1 MIARRRSAAEIIDRA
16 TGWLMTL
23 PALLVLIGL
32 LLYPL
37 VYAIGLGFAEW
48 RLDGARWIGLDNYE
62 RLFADRLFWR
72 ALGNTF
78 FYAAWNLL
86 MGTGLSLAVA
96 LLMNRPTA
104 MARVL
109 RVAVFLPEV
118 LAVSVSALAWIWMME
133 PDYGLLNRLLLGLGI
148 VDGPVPWLTSPNMA
162 RSAIVM
168 VNIWLGT
175 GLSSILLLAALQGVP
190 ADVQEAAAIDG
201 ANAWQRFRHVV
212 LPALRPVLLVVVML
226 KLIGSFKTFDQVF
239 IMTGGG
245 PLHRSGTI
253 LTFLYQQ
260 GFERFDFGY
269 ASAIGVVFLVIVSSL
284 SAVQAMLMRA
294 RA

>member
-1 MIARRRSAAEIIDRA
+1 LIARRRSAAEAIDRA

-23 PALLVLIGL
+23 PALLVLAGL

-37 VYAIGLGFAEW
+37 VYAVWLGFAEW
-48 RLDGARWIGLDNYE
+48 RLDGARWIGLDNYG

-78 FYAAWNLL
+78 FYAAWNLVA
-86 MGTGLSLAVA
+86 GTGLSLAVA

-148 VDGPVPWLTSPNMA
+148 ARGPVPWLTSPNMA
-162 RSAIVM
+162 RGSIVM

-201 ANAWQRFRHVV
+201 ADAWQRFRHVV

-245 PLHRSGTI
+245 PLHRSDTI

-269 ASAIGVVFLVIVSSL
+269 ASAVGVVFLVIVSSL
-284 SAVQAMLMRA
+284 SAAQAMLMRA

>member
-1 MIARRRSAAEIIDRA
+1 MIARRRSAAEAIDRA

-23 PALLVLIGL
+23 PALLVLAGL

-37 VYAIGLGFAEW
+37 VYAVWLGFAEW
-48 RLDGARWIGLDNYE
+48 RLDGARWIGLDNYG

-78 FYAAWNLL
+78 FYAAWNLVA
-86 MGTGLSLAVA
+86 GTGLSLAVA

-148 VDGPVPWLTSPNMA
+148 ARGPVPWLTSPNMA
-162 RSAIVM
+162 RGSIVM

-201 ANAWQRFRHVV
+201 ADAWQRFRHVV

-245 PLHRSGTI
+245 PLHRSDTI

-269 ASAIGVVFLVIVSSL
+269 ASAVGVVFLVIVSSL
-284 SAVQAMLMRA
+284 SAAQAMLMRA